1 LRGTVFKEF
10 INLIEL
16 FFSHMVELN
25 GRIEDSI
32 IEDLFFEENGPD
44 QAEDVFFVDDEGV
57 IEHFSLSKHVQI
69 VVIE

>member
-1 LRGTVFKEF
+1 
-10 INLIEL
+10 
-16 FFSHMVELN
+16 MVELN

-44 QAEDVFFVDDEGV
+44 QAEDVFLVDDEGV